1 MCNLHAQSFDAWQK
15 NDLKQKLRRPNA
27 SSEFKISLLSY
38 SCWPFLYAHKKAIY
52 LYTYSIC
59 AMLSDSSKSF
69 VLDAKEVYSREFEK
83 RQRAADACGRA
94 PGVACYSHGGT
105 HCFCACACMSV
116 CLCLCAWCACACVR
130 ACASDC
136 ELVCV
141 MRVCLCLC
149 LCLCARARLCLC
161 ACVRACAC
169 ACVLVW
175 VHACVLGSMHAC
187 MRVCE
192 YESYLC
198 LSLLF
203 FVCGSFRL
211 LIKKNINHDI
221 KSAQVMK
228 LHIGTWKTFSSHG
241 LELMEMRAVRVC
253 TFFNSVFAIVTCAHT
268 STYAHTHTR
277 IFSHIHAPARMHTH
291 MQTHAY
297 GRM

>member
-141 MRVCLCLC
+141 HARLIVS
-149 LCLCARARLCLC
+149 LCAW
-161 ACVRACAC
+161 CAC
-169 ACVLVW
+169 ACVCVCVCVR
-175 VHACVLGSMHAC
+175 VHACACVRVCVHARVLVC
-187 MRVCE
+187 LCEFMRVCW
-192 YESYLC
+192 
-198 LSLLF
+198 
-203 FVCGSFRL
+203 G
-211 LIKKNINHDI
+211 
-221 KSAQVMK
+221 
-228 LHIGTWKTFSSHG
+228 
-241 LELMEMRAVRVC
+241 VC
-253 TFFNSVFAIVTCAHT
+253 TRACVCASTSHTCVCHYYFLYVAASVYLLKKTLTMISSRPKWWNCTLARGRHSVRMASSWWKCALFVYVLFLT
-268 STYAHTHTR
+268 LYL
-277 IFSHIHAPARMHTH
+277 
-291 MQTHAY
+291 Q
-297 GRM
+297 